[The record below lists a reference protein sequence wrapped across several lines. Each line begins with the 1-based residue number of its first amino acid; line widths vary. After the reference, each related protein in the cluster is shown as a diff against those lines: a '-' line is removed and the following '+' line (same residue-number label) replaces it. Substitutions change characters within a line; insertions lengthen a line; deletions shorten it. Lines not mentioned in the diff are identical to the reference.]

1 MNDTFVFFGI
11 KLLFS
16 AIIAAFFAGIVFF
29 ARKREKG
36 LNTSETAPRY
46 PAYFYNRVFLLLVL
60 LVDTVCYAI
69 LYGAKITA
77 IVLVNTCLIVFLH
90 FSVYFLIL
98 LPLMPLLRRRVSAT
112 VCAVLW
118 FLPVYLFLVLLYN
131 MQVTQP
137 AVVIPISLNAI
148 QTILWVWLAGFA
160 GVMGYKILS
169 HLWFRRRLLRG
180 AAPVTDKRILE
191 VWEEEL
197 HRANLK
203 NPRFRLVV
211 SPQTATPLTVGL
223 FQRTARVVLPQRQ
236 YAPEDLSLIFRHEL
250 IHLGRGDAWSKFFLV
265 LCTAACW
272 FNPLVWLAARKS
284 ADDMELSCDETALL
298 DCGEEVRRRY
308 ADLLLKTA
316 GDQRGF
322 TTCLSASAQALRYRL
337 SGVMTPT
344 QKGSGAVVVGVVCF
358 LLVISS
364 GYVALGYQAGRGEEV
379 LFQGLDPDSFTLSSV
394 SRLNDPDPTERH
406 CTDPDGLRDY
416 LCSLSLEE
424 VLGNY
429 NYTKGKDSYLLFFD
443 SPESSPAFRLQGD
456 FIEVFTFQ
464 EGDHPRAY
472 HVAGGVDHERLDAC
486 FVVYPALTY
495 QLTKEEREDVPPSH
509 FTLPDPQASL
519 NWVRRADGTTVY
531 GPREVDLESGM
542 YRSHLPIQAT
552 LVFSLPMEGPVTVT
566 VSNWENTSQ
575 YTLTLEGPDYTMD
588 LPPYP
593 AHYTVEGAFLGTDG
607 ELLQAGYSFNLG
619 ETQLLRSTSTTKTN
633 SKTGAAVTPRH
644 LLERGEP

>member
-1 MNDTFVFFGI
+1 MNAAFGI
-11 KLLFS
+11 KLLFAAVLAACFAYIIFS
-16 AIIAAFFAGIVFF
+16 AHKNQLGLDLNSSDGPPSYPSYFFRG
-29 ARKREKG
+29 G
-36 LNTSETAPRY
+36 
-46 PAYFYNRVFLLLVL
+46 FLLFTL
-60 LVDTVCYAI
+60 LLNAVGYLAV
-69 LYGAKITA
+69 YGVKATTM
-77 IVLVNTCLIVFLH
+77 VLVNICLIVFLH
-90 FSVYFLIL
+90 ICVYFLIL

-112 VCAVLW
+112 VCALLW
-118 FLPVYLFLVLLYN
+118 FLPAYLFLALLYYK
-131 MQVTQP
+131 QVTRP
-137 AVVIPISLNAI
+137 AVVIPISLDAI
-148 QTILWVWLAGFA
+148 QTVLRVWLGGFA
-160 GVMGYKILS
+160 VVLGYKVLS

-180 AAPVTDKRILE
+180 AVPVTDERVLE

-203 NPRFRLVV
+203 QPRFRPVV

-250 IHLGRGDAWSKFFLV
+250 IHLSRGDACAKFFLV
-265 LCTAACW
+265 VCTALSW
-272 FNPLVWLAARKS
+272 FNPLMWLAMRKS
-284 ADDMELSCDETALL
+284 ADDMELSCDETVLL

-308 ADLLLKTA
+308 ASLLLKTA

-364 GYVALGYQAGRGEEV
+364 GYVALGYQAGRGEDV

-394 SRLNDPDPTERH
+394 SRLDDPDPTERH

-416 LCSLSLEE
+416 LGSLSLEE

-472 HVAGGVDHERLDAC
+472 HVAGGLDQARLDAC

-495 QLTKEEREDVPPSH
+495 QLTEEEREDALPSH

-531 GPREVDLESGM
+531 GPKEVDLDSGS
-542 YRSHLPIQAT
+542 YRNTLPIQAT
-552 LVFSLPMEGPVTVT
+552 LVFSMPMEGPVTVT
-566 VSNWENTSQ
+566 VSNWENTNQ
-575 YTLTLEGPDYTMD
+575 YTLTLEGPDYTLD
-588 LPPYP
+588 LPPYS
-593 AHYTVEGAFLGTDG
+593 AHYAVEGTFQSADG
-607 ELLQAGYSFNLG
+607 ELLQAGYSLPGGDVISFVPPA
-619 ETQLLRSTSTTKTN
+619 QQRPILRQARQSRRGTCWK
-633 SKTGAAVTPRH
+633 GAD
-644 LLERGEP
+644 L

>member
-1 MNDTFVFFGI
+1 
-11 KLLFS
+11 
-16 AIIAAFFAGIVFF
+16 
-29 ARKREKG
+29 
-36 LNTSETAPRY
+36 
-46 PAYFYNRVFLLLVL
+46 
-60 LVDTVCYAI
+60 
-69 LYGAKITA
+69 
-77 IVLVNTCLIVFLH
+77 
-90 FSVYFLIL
+90 
-98 LPLMPLLRRRVSAT
+98 MPLLRRRVSAT

-160 GVMGYKILS
+160 GVLGYKILS

-284 ADDMELSCDETALL
+284 ADDMELSCDETVLL
-298 DCGEEVRRRY
+298 GSREEVRLRY
-308 ADLLLKTA
+308 ANLLLKTA

-337 SGVMTPT
+337 SGVTTPT

-495 QLTKEEREDVPPSH
+495 QLMEEKAEETPGFFSPMN
-509 FTLPDPQASL
+509 ASL
-519 NWVRRADGTTVY
+519 NWVRGADGTVLY
-531 GPREVDLESGM
+531 QPFAPVDTPSGL
-542 YRSHLPIQAT
+542 YAHDLPPKIGLA
-552 LVFSLPMEGPVTVT
+552 FSQPPQGPVTVT
-566 VSNWENTSQ
+566 VHNWENTSQ
-575 YTLTLEGPDYTMD
+575 YTLTLEGPDYIFDRTLD
-588 LPPYP
+588 A
-593 AHYTVEGAFLGTDG
+593 AHYSVEATM
-607 ELLQAGYSFNLG
+607 LG
-619 ETQLLRSTSTTKTN
+619 E
-633 SKTGAAVTPRH
+633 
-644 LLERGEP
+644 EGEPILLNYLFDLEQM